1 MDIKSQIKKATGVC
15 KSTAKR
21 MFDRALDI
29 FSKTTDRAKSV
40 KNTKAVSFMKRHK
53 IMLTAVSA
61 TTAAVMLM
69 SVVLIKQNAV
79 TVYIDGQ
86 EYAAFTTLADDSEK
100 WLELAGVE
108 IYDGDV
114 VAVDGTSVY
123 IDRAFYVTVKA
134 DGGQTV
140 LRTVEATVSD
150 VLAQAEIEYND
161 GDIINIPLDETVSG
175 ESVIELNRVSSST
188 VTETETVEYETEKV
202 NTDEL
207 YIGQTKVKTAG
218 QNGKIE
224 YTYAVTY
231 VDGVETERQLVGQE
245 TVKETVNKVVLVGT
259 KKKPTVVTS
268 STPTSY
274 KAVYTMT
281 ATAYTY
287 GNDGGNMTAT
297 GIRPY
302 RGIVAVDPNVIPL
315 GTKLYIETSDG
326 SYVYGTAVAADTG
339 GAIKGNKIDVFLE
352 TYGEC
357 RNFGRRTVNVYV
369 LE

>member
-1 MDIKSQIKKATGVC
+1 MDIKSHIKKATGVC
-15 KSTAKR
+15 KSTAKKI
-21 MFDRALDI
+21 FDRALDI
-29 FSKTTDRAKSV
+29 FSKTTGRAKSV
-40 KNTKAVSFMKRHK
+40 KNIKAVSFMKRHK
-53 IMLTAVSA
+53 IVLTAVSA
-61 TTAAVMLM
+61 MTAAVMLM
-69 SVVLIKQNAV
+69 SVVLIKQNV
-79 TVYIDGQ
+79 VSVYIDGQ
-86 EYAAFTTLADDSEK
+86 EYTTFTTLKSDSEQ
-100 WLELAGVE
+100 WLDLAGVE
-108 IYDGDV
+108 IFEGDTV
-114 VAVDGTSVY
+114 TVDGTSVY
-123 IDRAFYVTVKA
+123 VDRAFYVTVKA
-134 DGGQTV
+134 DGGQTTFK
-140 LRTVEATVSD
+140 TVKATVSD
-150 VLAQAEIEYND
+150 VLAKAQIEYND
-161 GDIINIPLDETVSG
+161 GDIINIPLEDTVSQN
-175 ESVIELNRVSSST
+175 SVIELNRVSSST
-188 VTETETVEYETEKV
+188 VTETETVEFETEKV
-202 NTDEL
+202 NTDQL
-207 YIGQTKVKTAG
+207 YVGQTKVKTSG

-302 RGIVAVDPNVIPL
+302 RGIVAVDPRVIPL

-326 SYVYGTAVAADTG
+326 SYIYGTAVAADTG

-352 TYGEC
+352 TNSEC
-357 RNFGRRTVNVYV
+357 ISFGRRTVNVYV
-369 LE
+369 LD